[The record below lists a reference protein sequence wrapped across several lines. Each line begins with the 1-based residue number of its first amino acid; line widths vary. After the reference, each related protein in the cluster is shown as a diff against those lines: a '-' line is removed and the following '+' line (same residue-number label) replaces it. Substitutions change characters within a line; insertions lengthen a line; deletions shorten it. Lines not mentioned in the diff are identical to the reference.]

1 MLGSMGTTQGEK
13 VMKITRVR
21 VFRKGLPYLGGP
33 IAVGDRTAERARRFD
48 TFNSTV
54 VVIDTDVGLSGCG
67 ESCPWG
73 DSNLGAL
80 PAMPVLAR
88 ALLGKDPREL
98 HKIERIMDSAIEG
111 HSYAKSAVD
120 IACWDILAKSAGVP
134 VYMLLG
140 GKLCDG
146 APLYRCVMEQSH
158 KKMLAEIEQYRS
170 EGYKY
175 FKLRVGLEPDR
186 DIELIRLAVNAA
198 KPGEVVYADANC
210 RWTLHDALRVV
221 RAVGDLDVMIE
232 QPCLTYEECLHV
244 RSRTNL
250 SMKLDELVTEQS
262 MAERITQDLIADV
275 ACVKMARVGGL
286 TKARRIRDYLVDHG
300 INVVCECMMGGEIVS
315 AAVSHFA
322 ASTPSELLFNTADLH
337 AYSAEATGTPAP
349 PTSDGRLF
357 CSDAPGLGV
366 EPDFKSLGDPVAV
379 FE

>member
-1 MLGSMGTTQGEK
+1 
-13 VMKITRVR
+13 MKITRIS
-21 VFRKGLPYLGGP
+21 VFQKGLPYLGGQ
-33 IAVGDRTAERARRFD
+33 IAVGDRSADRARPFD

-54 VVIDTDVGLSGCG
+54 VVIDTDDGVSGCG

-80 PAMPVLAR
+80 PAMPGLAK
-88 ALLGKDPREL
+88 ALLGNDPREL
-98 HKIERIMDSAIEG
+98 YKIERIMDSAIEG

-120 IACWDILAKSAGVP
+120 IACWDILGKSAGMP

-158 KKMLAEIEQYRS
+158 EKILAEMEQYRTA
-170 EGYKY
+170 GYKY
-175 FKLRVGLEPDR
+175 FKLRVGIEPES
-186 DIELIRLAVNAA
+186 DIELIRMAVNAA
-198 KPGEVVYADANC
+198 KPGEVVYADANG

-221 RAVGDLDVMIE
+221 RAVDDLDVMIE

-250 SMKLDELVTEQS
+250 SMKLDESVTDQL
-262 MAERITQDLIADV
+262 MAERITHDQIADV
-275 ACVKMARVGGL
+275 ACVKMARVGGV
-286 TKARRIRDYLVDHG
+286 TKARRIRDYLADHG
-300 INVVCECMMGGEIVS
+300 IKVVTECMMGGEIVS

-322 ASTPSELLFNTADLH
+322 ASTPPELLFNTTDLH
-337 AYSAEATGTPAP
+337 SYNAETTGKPAP
-349 PTSDGRLF
+349 PTSDGRLY

-366 EPDFKSLGDPVAV
+366 DPDFESIGDPVAV